1 MELISKAVG
10 WENKET
16 LLDEYY
22 PSGRSCKGGN
32 AYPLLML
39 LKCMVIQNWF
49 HMPRDFLGLY
59 PIQAIKN
66 HLSNLNEKGVVC
78 PKRENGID
86 RDINGGIEK
95 SKKKSK
101 KKRD

>member
-49 HMPRDFLGLY
+49 HMPRDPELEKKAMIRY
-59 PIQAIKN
+59 P
-66 HLSNLNEKGVVC
+66 LRS
-78 PKRENGID
+78 
-86 RDINGGIEK
+86 
-95 SKKKSK
+95 S
-101 KKRD
+101 